1 MKTRKIQDDI
11 TLANENFPHVF
22 FGPQNKDKFLIQN

>member
-1 MKTRKIQDDI
+1 MKTCEIQDDI

-22 FGPQNKDKFLIQN
+22 SPQNKVKFLI

>member
-22 FGPQNKDKFLIQN
+22 GPQNKDKFLIQN

>member
-1 MKTRKIQDDI
+1 MRTGEIQDDI
-11 TLANENFPHVF
+11 TLANENFSHV